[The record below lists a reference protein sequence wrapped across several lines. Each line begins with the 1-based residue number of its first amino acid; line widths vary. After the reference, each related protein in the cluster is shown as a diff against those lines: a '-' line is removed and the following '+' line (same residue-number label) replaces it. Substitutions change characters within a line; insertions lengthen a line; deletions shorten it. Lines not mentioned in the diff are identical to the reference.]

1 MIQLNHSDLRND
13 FPPLRTANDIA
24 GAHLPSH
31 LTSFVGRDAQ
41 ITDIAQTLEGNR
53 LVTLTGAGGVGK
65 TQLAVQVASELSGQ
79 FTSGIW
85 SLDLAPVT
93 NPLVVPVAV
102 ARTLGL
108 ADQPGHSTMETL
120 SRFVRDRKMLLIFD
134 NCEHLLDASAALVVA
149 LLDAGP
155 DVTILATSREPIG
168 IAGELTWRVPS
179 LSVDGEAVELFV
191 DRARRTRPDFT
202 LTEDNSPAITEIC
215 RRLDGMPLAIELA
228 AARTR
233 TLSLVQIV
241 DGLHHNF
248 RLLAGGARTAVRRQ
262 QTLLASIDWSHAM
275 LTEPE
280 RVLFRGL
287 AVFMGGFDLDA
298 AHAVGADADVGC
310 PTRTLPRGCSSRRV
324 PCRPT

>member
-1 MIQLNHSDLRND
+1 
-13 FPPLRTANDIA
+13 
-24 GAHLPSH
+24 
-31 LTSFVGRDAQ
+31 
-41 ITDIAQTLEGNR
+41 
-53 LVTLTGAGGVGK
+53 
-65 TQLAVQVASELSGQ
+65 
-79 FTSGIW
+79 
-85 SLDLAPVT
+85 
-93 NPLVVPVAV
+93 
-102 ARTLGL
+102 
-108 ADQPGHSTMETL
+108 
-120 SRFVRDRKMLLIFD
+120 MLLIFD

-228 AARTR
+228 
-233 TLSLVQIV
+233 
-241 DGLHHNF
+241 
-248 RLLAGGARTAVRRQ
+248 GGARTAVRRQ
-262 QTLLASIDWSHAM
+262 QTLRASIDWSHAM